1 MGDNTHDPADDA
13 PAGVDPIP
21 SLMLAIAYAA
31 VVGLLVYSALGCG
44 GDMCAAG
51 GLIIM
56 GLTLPVSLLVT
67 QVSPKLEIPVIVVA
81 VLVNSALIFYVARM
95 IANRTSNLVIW
106 GVLALVAASYLLSGC
121 TDRLKWTEQVRLP
134 DGRVVKL
141 ERYQEFDGPATYPY
155 GPPTQSESGFEFR
168 MPGTGGKVRWK
179 DKGELATVALA
190 IDNSV
195 STLLTTPRTG
205 TSLRHFRCSSPP
217 YLAFQYQDGNW
228 ARISLNDVP
237 RQDRH
242 PNLTGWGVDEVRPV
256 IVASGR
262 FLTTEMVESHRWHQF
277 PWADDRPDGPR
288 PAGI

>member
-106 GVLALVAASYLLSGC
+106 GVLALVAAACLLSGC
-121 TDRLKWTEQVRLP
+121 TDRLKWTEEVRLP

-141 ERYQEFDGPATYPY
+141 ERYQKFDGRPAEPF
-155 GPPTQSESGFEFR
+155 GPSTESEYSFEFR
-168 MPGTGGKVRWK
+168 MPGTGDEIRWRN
-179 DKGELATVALA
+179 KGELATVALA
-190 IDNSV
+190 IDDGV
-195 STLLTTPRTG
+195 PTLLTSPRTG
-205 TSLRHFRCSSPP
+205 TISNSMGRLRIQKAHRRSPGRASSSVCPGPATRC
-217 YLAFQYQDGNW
+217 AGRTRGNW
-228 ARISLNDVP
+228 
-237 RQDRH
+237 
-242 PNLTGWGVDEVRPV
+242 
-256 IVASGR
+256 
-262 FLTTEMVESHRWHQF
+262 
-277 PWADDRPDGPR
+277 
-288 PAGI
+288 